1 MGGVKKAK
9 KKAKSPAKAIE
20 KIPEVKAIKPGVVA
34 NIAKKTITDMLV
46 RTEKVKH
53 ANRPKVAIPVHSY
66 KGGAGKSKGGKKQ
79 SKKAKKAGK
88 KAKKKVKKV
97 AKKVTKKT
105 KKTAKKA
112 TKKAKKKDCKGQAGK
127 MKE

>member
-1 MGGVKKAK
+1 MADSLVVSSHRRTRRRWLKKALSKAKGVKKAK

-53 ANRPKVAIPVHSY
+53 ANRPKVAIPCTAT

-88 KAKKKVKKV
+88 KAKKK
-97 AKKVTKKT
+97 AK
-105 KKTAKKA
+105 
-112 TKKAKKKDCKGQAGK
+112 
-127 MKE
+127 

>member
-1 MGGVKKAK
+1 MGGVKKTK

-88 KAKKKVKKV
+88 KAKKKAKKAKKKVKKV
-97 AKKVTKKT
+97 AKKVV
-105 KKTAKKA
+105 KA
-112 TKKAKKKDCKGQAGK
+112 H
-127 MKE
+127 

>member
-1 MGGVKKAK
+1 MG
-9 KKAKSPAKAIE
+9 KSPAKAIE

-66 KGGAGKSKGGKKQ
+66 KGGAGKSKGGKKAK
-79 SKKAKKAGK
+79 KKAKKA
-88 KAKKKVKKV
+88 A
-97 AKKVTKKT
+97 KKT

-112 TKKAKKKDCKGQAGK
+112 KKSLKKAAKKATKKT
-127 MKE
+127 